1 MEISGKPWK
10 REKGK
15 SAKREGNEMPGK
27 IFYRERLKVGKG
39 EKKPRFMLIAVA
51 GLDMKVYGK
60 HLRKSELEQIAKAV
74 GAKLI
79 LLKGGEGKARVRKK

>member
-1 MEISGKPWK
+1 
-10 REKGK
+10 
-15 SAKREGNEMPGK
+15 MPGK
-27 IFYRERLKVGKG
+27 IFYRERGKVGKG
-39 EKKPRFMLIAVA
+39 EKKPRFRLVAVA

-79 LLKGGEGKARVRKK
+79 LLKGGEGSKSARKK

>member
-1 MEISGKPWK
+1 M
-10 REKGK
+10 
-15 SAKREGNEMPGK
+15 AGK
-27 IFYRERLKVGKG
+27 IFYRERTKVGKG
-39 EKKPRFMLIAVA
+39 EKQPRFMLVAVA

-79 LLKGGEGKARVRKK
+79 LLKGGKGKHKDEDVEVES